1 MAALRGI
8 AADAA
13 ASALAP
19 ANVLQSLE
27 PAPYPAPPPP
37 PCPHPPPAPLQ
48 SVPAS
53 LGSRCSVYL
62 LYWYKV
68 PILTQLRQRAQRR
81 GYASSASTA
90 CAAIC
95 WLAQKSTCVRS
106 RKRRKKLTQVMLT
119 QQRAQRRRSRCGS
132 PSARRRHCGS
142 PSARS
147 SSTASAGRCRDE
159 EL

>member
-53 LGSRCSVYL
+53 LDSRCSVYL
-62 LYWYKV
+62 LYWYKS
-68 PILTQLRQRAQRR
+68 TNTDAAEA
-81 GYASSASTA
+81 ASSAPRVCQQRQHRLRRNMLASSKEYLRSFEKKEKKTDSSYA
-90 CAAIC
+90 DAAASSAPQESLRVTFC
-95 WLAQKSTCVRS
+95 PQASLRVAFCPQLQH
-106 RKRRKKLTQVMLT
+106 RKRRPM
-119 QQRAQRRRSRCGS
+119 SR
-132 PSARRRHCGS
+132 
-142 PSARS
+142 
-147 SSTASAGRCRDE
+147 
-159 EL
+159 